1 MKSRFPIYFRQTSQS
16 LFNSW
21 LENSSHPTESGLHD
35 LRVLLKKSRFCQYF
49 LAWVY
54 GKSAL
59 GKLPE
64 HTRLVFRES
73 GMIRELQLMRKWL
86 TTEKIDLLDVMQCS
100 TAIIDNKLLQLQK
113 KLLEHHADV
122 SKGIKKAEQL
132 AEKTHPILSD
142 QYWQQLNSGLKK
154 QLKKPKKK
162 DWHELRK
169 LIKKWTYALNCL
181 QDVKSPSKPLIQA
194 MQNLEKNIGDWHEY
208 WMIGIRLEEKEPG
221 DTDSFAFRTQYALAK
236 TRIQEQME
244 VAEKKTERQLKKVA
258 ELL

>member
-1 MKSRFPIYFRQTSQS
+1 MKSRFPIYLRQTSQS

-21 LENSSHPTESGLHD
+21 LENSTHPSEAGLHE
-35 LRVLLKKSRFCQYF
+35 LRVLLKKIRYCQHF
-49 LAWVY
+49 LSWVY

-64 HTRLVFRES
+64 HTRLVFSES
-73 GMIRELQLMRKWL
+73 GMVRELQLMRKWL
-86 TTEKIDLLDVMQCS
+86 TAEKIDLMASMKCNTTS
-100 TAIIDNKLLQLQK
+100 IDNQLLQLQK
-113 KLLEHHADV
+113 TLLEDHANI
-122 SKGIKKAEQL
+122 SKGLKKAENL

-154 QLKKPKKK
+154 QLRKTKKK

-181 QDVKSPSKPLIQA
+181 QDVKSPAKPLLQA
-194 MQNLEKNIGDWHEY
+194 MQKLEKNIGDWHDY
-208 WMIGIRLEEKEPG
+208 WMISIRLEEKEPH
-221 DTDSFAFRTQYALAK
+221 DTDTLVFRTQYALAK

-244 VAEKKTERQLKKVA
+244 EAEKKTERQLKKVA